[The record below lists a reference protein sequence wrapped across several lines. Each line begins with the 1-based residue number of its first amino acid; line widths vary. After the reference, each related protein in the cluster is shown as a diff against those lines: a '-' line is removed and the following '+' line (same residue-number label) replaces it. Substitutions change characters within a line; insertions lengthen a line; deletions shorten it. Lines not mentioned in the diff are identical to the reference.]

1 MNDTVRWGM
10 TIFFGILVILI
21 LVTPII
27 VTITNII
34 YAAKNK
40 KKAGFEACLYGIG
53 TLLMVDMSGGLPDYT
68 LPVNLA
74 ESLGLHQLISKN
86 HIGTICAFILI
97 GISSYFVLKFYKK
110 EYPPL
115 LSVIL
120 IAGVYIGCTISLL
133 IIIQLMGAVV
143 SEVDMRLKLI
153 NSYSYYEKTGF
164 IFYMVLIPLNYLVN
178 AIALLVWVSK
188 EKANHQI
195 DRNYKNR
202 FINVVNNCIL
212 RCNSWHMPAFVVM
225 IPFIIIVVMIL
236 CLFGQQP
243 DSVIKAFT
251 QTSDW
256 MLSKQT
262 SPPPIVHYSS
272 HYLCTVS
279 LRGHK
284 RLVKPIRYGIRGGEK
299 IVVNRQLCIANAFEE
314 LIMERTPR
322 FHKLVR
328 DFYDRYGYP
337 ISKLIRTAWLADLT
351 YLIMKPLEWIFLITI
366 YMCDKK
372 PENRIARQYLPK
384 NARIEVKYEK
394 AN

>member
-1 MNDTVRWGM
+1 MIEIVNEGLLVF
-10 TIFFGILVILI
+10 IYILGALI
-21 LVTPII
+21 LMSPII

-34 YAAKNK
+34 YVVK
-40 KKAGFEACLYGIG
+40 KKKNVGFEACLYGMGI
-53 TLLMVDMSGGLPDYT
+53 LFMLEMSDGLPDYT
-68 LPVNLA
+68 MPVNLA
-74 ESLGLHQLISKN
+74 ESLGLHQLISTN
-86 HIGTICAFILI
+86 HIGTICVFVLI
-97 GISSYFVLKFYKK
+97 GISSYFALKFHKE

-120 IAGVYIGCTISLL
+120 IAGVYIGCIISSL

-143 SEVDMRLKLI
+143 SEVDVRLK
-153 NSYSYYEKTGF
+153 SMHSYYEKTGY

-178 AIALLVWVSK
+178 AIALLVWVAK
-188 EKANHQI
+188 EKATYQI
-195 DRNYKNR
+195 DREYKNR
-202 FINVVNNCIL
+202 FISVVNNCIL
-212 RCNSWHMPAFVVM
+212 KCNSWYIPTFVVM

-256 MLSKQT
+256 MLSKQI
-262 SPPPIVHYSS
+262 SPPPTVQYNG

-284 RLVKPIRYGIRGGEK
+284 GLVKPTRYGIRGGEK

-322 FHKLVR
+322 FHR
-328 DFYDRYGYP
+328 AIRNFYDKYGYP

-351 YLIMKPLEWIFLITI
+351 YLIMKPLEWIFLIVL
-366 YMCDKK
+366 YLFDKK
-372 PENRIARQYLPK
+372 PENRIALQYLPK
-384 NARIEVKYEK
+384 NARKEV
-394 AN
+394 

>member
-1 MNDTVRWGM
+1 MIDIANWGLLVF
-10 TIFFGILVILI
+10 IYILGALI
-21 LVTPII
+21 LMSPII

-34 YAAKNK
+34 YVVK
-40 KKAGFEACLYGIG
+40 KKKNVGFEACLYGMGI
-53 TLLMVDMSGGLPDYT
+53 LFMLEMSDGLPDYT
-68 LPVNLA
+68 MPVNLA
-74 ESLGLHQLISKN
+74 ESLGLHQLISTN
-86 HIGTICAFILI
+86 HIGTICVFVLI
-97 GISSYFVLKFYKK
+97 GISSYFALKFHK
-110 EYPPL
+110 EEYSPL

-120 IAGVYIGCTISLL
+120 IAGVYIGCIISSL

-143 SEVDMRLKLI
+143 SEVDVRLKLI
-153 NSYSYYEKTGF
+153 NSYYEKIGF

-178 AIALLVWVSK
+178 AIALLVWVAK
-188 EKANHQI
+188 EKATYQI
-195 DRNYKNR
+195 DREYKNR
-202 FINVVNNCIL
+202 FISVVNNCIL
-212 RCNSWHMPAFVVM
+212 RCNSWYIPAFVVM

-256 MLSKQT
+256 MLSKQI
-262 SPPPIVHYSS
+262 SPPPIVHYNS

-284 RLVKPIRYGIRGGEK
+284 GLVKPTRYGIRGGEK

-322 FHKLVR
+322 FHRVIR
-328 DFYDRYGYP
+328 NFYDKYGYP

-351 YLIMKPLEWIFLITI
+351 YLIMKPLE
-366 YMCDKK
+366 
-372 PENRIARQYLPK
+372 
-384 NARIEVKYEK
+384 
-394 AN
+394 